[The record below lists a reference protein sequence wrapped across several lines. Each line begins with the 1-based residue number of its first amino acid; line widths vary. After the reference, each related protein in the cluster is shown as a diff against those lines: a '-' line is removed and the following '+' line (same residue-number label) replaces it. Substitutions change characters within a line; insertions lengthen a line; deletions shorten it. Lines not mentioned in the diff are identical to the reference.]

1 MKFKIGLR
9 DWVVGEGEGVG
20 APAAA
25 EPAPAPA
32 PAPAEVTVDNLLP
45 EPKAEPAPAPAPA
58 SEPPAEPLPKTVS
71 LDTFMQRVGALTR
84 QKDELAAKLAAI
96 EAAPR
101 PPEGGTPSPAP
112 AAGNLEAEL
121 NRRAEEIANAKA
133 FNQTAWDIT
142 NAGSAK
148 HRDFQ
153 QAVVALNS
161 TFGQMSREFVEA
173 ALEAGGSKEAAADI
187 IHALGTNIDKANGI
201 MMLPLARQA
210 VALAKFAEE
219 LKGKPKAPVVSNA
232 PAPIVP
238 AVGRGSSAPT
248 HRIDDPNL
256 PIEEFHKLRAE
267 ARAKQ
272 GRR

>member
-1 MKFKIGLR
+1 MKFRITLR

-20 APAAA
+20 TSAAD
-25 EPAPAPA
+25 PAPAPA
-32 PAPAEVTVDNLLP
+32 PADVTVESLLP
-45 EPKAEPAPAPAPA
+45 DPKPEATPSPSPEPSPEPVA
-58 SEPPAEPLPKTVS
+58 KTVS

-84 QKDELAAKLAAI
+84 QKDELAAKLAALEMAPKP
-96 EAAPR
+96 EAVP
-101 PPEGGTPSPAP
+101 GTTPAAVP
-112 AAGNLEAEL
+112 AGNLEAEL
-121 NRRAEEIANAKA
+121 NRRAEEIANAKT

-173 ALEAGGSKEAAADI
+173 TLEAGGSKEAAADI

-201 MMLPLARQA
+201 MTLPLARQA
-210 VALAKFAEE
+210 VALTKFAEE
-219 LKGKPKAPVVSNA
+219 LKGKPRAPVVSNA

-238 AVGRGSSAPT
+238 AVGRGASVPT
-248 HRIDDPNL
+248 HRVDDPNL

>member
-9 DWVVGEGEGVG
+9 DWVLCEGEGVG
-20 APAAA
+20 SGAPPAD
-25 EPAPAPA
+25 PAPAPA
-32 PAPAEVTVDNLLP
+32 DVTVESLLP
-45 EPKAEPAPAPAPA
+45 EPKTEGVSAPAPTP
-58 SEPPAEPLPKTVS
+58 EPPAEPLPKTVS

-96 EAAPR
+96 EAAPKPLER
-101 PPEGGTPSPAP
+101 GTPSPTS
-112 AAGNLEAEL
+112 AGNLEAEL
-121 NRRAEEIANAKA
+121 NRRAEEIANAKT

-173 ALEAGGSKEAAADI
+173 TLEAGGSKEVAADI

-210 VALAKFAEE
+210 VALTKFAEE
-219 LKGKPKAPVVSNA
+219 LKAKPKAKVVSDA
-232 PAPIVP
+232 PTPITP
-238 AVGRGSSAPT
+238 AVGRGSGAPS

-256 PIEEFHKLRAE
+256 SIEEFHKLRAE